1 MEAKFAKVEDEKV
14 VKSEPDVLEQDIRNI
29 FGEEKKDMKEEQ
41 GMVEEPRA
49 ENGKKESG
57 EGERSQEDVVDWKN
71 LFERM
76 QEHYYMKKREWE
88 VEKEKLHNELLSQK
102 EKREEVEKALWK
114 RVGIEEG
121 KRQALED
128 QVKHLQTEKEKALE
142 RARQLREKGKG
153 GGKNNAD

>member
-1 MEAKFAKVEDEKV
+1 MHK
-14 VKSEPDVLEQDIRNI
+14 
-29 FGEEKKDMKEEQ
+29 
-41 GMVEEPRA
+41 
-49 ENGKKESG
+49 
-57 EGERSQEDVVDWKN
+57 
-71 LFERM
+71 
-76 QEHYYMKKREWE
+76 
-88 VEKEKLHNELLSQK
+88 ELLSQK